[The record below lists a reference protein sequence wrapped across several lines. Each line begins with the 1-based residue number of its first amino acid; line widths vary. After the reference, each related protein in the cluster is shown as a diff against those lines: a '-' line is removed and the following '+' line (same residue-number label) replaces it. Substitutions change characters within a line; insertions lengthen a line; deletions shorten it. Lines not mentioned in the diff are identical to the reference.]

1 MRLIPVIDL
10 KGGVVVRGVGGRR
23 DEYRPIVSQLSPSAD
38 PLDVVRAF
46 REKCGFTDFYLA
58 DLDAIGGAEPALSI
72 YSAIRSIGC
81 SLWVDAGLRNV
92 AQAAPLGSAGVERI
106 VAGLET
112 LRGPEVLTALC
123 RELGADRIAF
133 SLDLKAGVPLGNEAA
148 WGRDPL
154 AITTS
159 VVAAGIRRL
168 IVLDLSRVGSGIGLG
183 TEDLCQE
190 LARRY
195 PVLEIVAGG
204 GVRDRSDLDRLE
216 AIGVHAALV
225 ASALHDGRLQVGQA
239 F

>member
-10 KGGVVVRGVGGRR
+10 KRGVVVRGVGGRR

-81 SLWVDAGLRNV
+81 SLWVDAGLRGT
-92 AQAAPLGSAGVERI
+92 AQAEPLGSADVERI

-112 LRGPEVLTALC
+112 LRGPKVLTALC
-123 RELGADRIAF
+123 REFGVDRIAF
-133 SLDLKAGVPLGNEAA
+133 SLDLKDGVPLGNEAV

-154 AITTS
+154 GIATT

-183 TEDLCQE
+183 TDDLCQE
-190 LARRY
+190 LTRRY
-195 PVLEIVAGG
+195 PDVEIVAGG
-204 GVRDRSDLDRLE
+204 GIRDRSDLGRLE
-216 AIGVHAALV
+216 AIGVRAALV